1 MVKVNNVSHLLYPVT
16 DVARSVDFLSKTFG
30 LYVQERGS
38 TTYLGCGDTLLEVV
52 QAQPGHEPATLY
64 AVGFAVDNLDDA
76 LRELQ
81 SQGIEIVREPWNA
94 RTFWGRQAVIRD
106 PGGANIALREWRAP
120 DGPHFTGWHQ
130 E

>member
-1 MVKVNNVSHLLYPVT
+1 MLRVNNVSHILYPVN
-16 DVARSVDFLSKTFG
+16 DVARSVEFLSKTLG

-52 QAQPGHEPATLY
+52 QAPAEREPTTLY
-64 AVGFAVDNLDDA
+64 AVGLAVESLDEA

-81 SQGIEIVREPWNA
+81 SQGVEIVREPWNA

-120 DGPHFTGWHQ
+120 DGPHFTGWRP

>member
-1 MVKVNNVSHLLYPVT
+1 MVKVNNVSHILYPVT
-16 DVARSVDFLSKTFG
+16 DVARSIEFLSKTLGF
-30 LYVQERGS
+30 YVQERGS
-38 TTYLGCGDTLLEVV
+38 TTYLGCGDTLLELV
-52 QAQPGHEPATLY
+52 QAQAGHEQATLY
-64 AVGFAVDNLDDA
+64 AVGLAVDNLDDA

-81 SQGIEIVREPWNA
+81 NQGIELVREPWTA

-120 DGPHFTGWHQ
+120 DGPHYSGWHP

>member
-1 MVKVNNVSHLLYPVT
+1 MVRVNNVSHILYPVA
-16 DVARSVDFLSKTFG
+16 DVARSIEFLSKTLGF
-30 LYVQERGS
+30 YVQERGN
-38 TTYLGCGDTLLEVV
+38 TTYLGCGETLLELV

-64 AVGFAVDNLDDA
+64 AVGVAVDNLDDA
-76 LRELQ
+76 LGELR

-94 RTFWGRQAVIRD
+94 RTFWGRQAVVRD

-120 DGPHFTGWHQ
+120 DGPHFGGWHP